1 MYVCIPDSKVQDSGF
16 QKQKFPGLIFR
27 NLHSLSK
34 RWHLFCV
41 TRALMCIYNFLAK
54 NCWSF
59 YWLSSR
65 LGFHSKTT
73 SMLKLMSIFIKKC
86 ATTSQTWHVT
96 ITASLSANH
105 IGSHRT
111 HDNNLRQNRRLA
123 LDIWTSSCGEETQC
137 KDIELIN
144 SVSISST
151 SRTQHESLFTCK
163 QTCFNRCCVGFSC
176 LTSVTQFNGKRI
188 NRQIASL
195 RLGCILIFVSI

>member
-1 MYVCIPDSKVQDSGF
+1 MY
-16 QKQKFPGLIFR
+16 
-27 NLHSLSK
+27 
-34 RWHLFCV
+34 
-41 TRALMCIYNFLAK
+41 IYNFLAK

-65 LGFHSKTT
+65 SGFHSKTT

-86 ATTSQTWHVT
+86 ATTPQTWHVT

>member
-1 MYVCIPDSKVQDSGF
+1 
-16 QKQKFPGLIFR
+16 
-27 NLHSLSK
+27 
-34 RWHLFCV
+34 
-41 TRALMCIYNFLAK
+41 MCIYNFLAK

-59 YWLSSR
+59 YWLPSR

-86 ATTSQTWHVT
+86 ATTPQTWHVT

-123 LDIWTSSCGEETQC
+123 LDIWTSSCREETQC

>member
-1 MYVCIPDSKVQDSGF
+1 
-16 QKQKFPGLIFR
+16 
-27 NLHSLSK
+27 
-34 RWHLFCV
+34 
-41 TRALMCIYNFLAK
+41 MCIYNFLAK

-86 ATTSQTWHVT
+86 ATTPQTWHVT

-111 HDNNLRQNRRLA
+111 HDNTLRQNRRLA

-144 SVSISST
+144 SVSISSNL
-151 SRTQHESLFTCK
+151 RLHEPNMSPYLPVSK
-163 QTCFNRCCVGFSC
+163 RV
-176 LTSVTQFNGKRI
+176 LTDVVSDSTVWLATVTQFNGKRI

-195 RLGCILIFVSI
+195 RLGCILIFVSIYNH